1 VPAYKTIP
9 SWFQIGTLN
18 HAIPPAESL
27 FMAKRA
33 GSTITYVDVGHLSM
47 VSHPAQTS
55 NLILE
60 AVHATT

>member
-1 VPAYKTIP
+1 
-9 SWFQIGTLN
+9 
-18 HAIPPAESL
+18 
-27 FMAKRA
+27 MAKRA